1 MTFKIKFN
9 SWIILK
15 KFNKSENLLKSMI
28 LKNKSSWIE
37 YRIFTKKKWLNKKN
51 LNKKMKV
58 KLTFWL
64 IAKFWNN
71 QTHLLLITGI
81 ISCLLK
87 VRNLQIL
94 TKREKSKLCNCL
106 ATTTSTNKRTFNRL
120 KKIKEWFKATK
131 YRI

>member
-28 LKNKSSWIE
+28 LKNKNCWIE
-37 YRIFTKKKWLNKKN
+37 FRIFIKKKWLNKKN

-58 KLTFWL
+58 KQTFWL

-71 QTHLLLITGI
+71 QTHLLLIMVK
-81 ISCLLK
+81 ISYLLK

-106 ATTTSTNKRTFNRL
+106 ATTTSTSKRTFNRL